1 MTGPG
6 FPLSSSRP
14 GADPD
19 VEGVH
24 DNPRPAGVCPLREG
38 AHARQVGHGRE
49 PHLQAGHLHLQEPH
63 LRRQIVA
70 LKKKPAKTVPLQPA
84 HYPPKTLPKK
94 APPPFQLLY

>member
-70 LKKKPAKTVPLQPA
+70 L
-84 HYPPKTLPKK
+84 
-94 APPPFQLLY
+94 F